1 MSSSVNE
8 QLRVLYETHYGNLL
22 HELNDYTNKNAGEKP
37 TNPLLI
43 HIDNE
48 ERYQASDVKIM
59 FFGQETYDWEGHCGK
74 DIDHLLTTYKD
85 FSGLI
90 RGGGYNSPFWNL
102 LRDYIKSVQQKNPD
116 KKVDYV
122 WNNILKVGRTDAV
135 GKPSPE
141 IIKLQQDYFPVIKAE
156 IEILQPDVAIF
167 FTGPYYD
174 EHIKQEFPDVEFVKI
189 QDMKERMICEI
200 NSDHLPARAFRTYH
214 PGYLVRGKLAL
225 FEMLKDL

>member
-1 MSSSVNE
+1 MINSVNE
-8 QLRVLYETHYGNLL
+8 QLRELYATHYGKLL
-22 HELNDYTNKNAGEKP
+22 QEFDGYENNRAGEKP

-43 HIDNE
+43 HIDDE

-59 FFGQETYDWEGHCGK
+59 FFGQETYDWEGPCGK

-85 FSGLI
+85 FLGVI
-90 RGGGYNSPFWNL
+90 RGGGYNSPFWNFV
-102 LRDYIKSVQQKNPD
+102 RGYVKSVQSKNPD
-116 KKVDYV
+116 KKVDYI
-122 WNNILKVGRTDAV
+122 WNNILKVGRADAA
-135 GKPSPE
+135 GKPSSE

-156 IEILQPDVAIF
+156 IEILQPDVAVF

-174 EHIKQEFPDVEFVKI
+174 EHIKQEFPDAEFVKI
-189 QDMKERMICEI
+189 QDMKERTICEI
-200 NSDHLPARAFRTYH
+200 HSAYLLARAFRTYH